1 MDINH
6 MQYLPKLLLTTL
18 NQILDE
24 NNLSQWNMQVNN
36 GVVYVN
42 LKFIQEGHVGQSTPA
57 PGFRR
62 KSPSEKKRDFQRLST
77 WQDKKKPSFYSGTH
91 ETVYTEVH
99 GELSDMVSA
108 IDLDE
113 SDYRCHDI
121 KPGQSQPCESRPDE
135 RDHHMELLPNTDL
148 EVDQNKLSET
158 ADSIW
163 QGQSMSQHHNTMILK
178 AVEDSESHLIGA
190 ITRDNR
196 IAMYSYMKA
205 DSPHLSHKLEI
216 IDSSSPKYDLNMD
229 TIKDLD
235 NICDLPNM
243 QTHLDD
249 MCKLIREYDEIT
261 QSKGDTCENDNG

>member
-1 MDINH
+1 MDTNH
-6 MQYLPKLLLTTL
+6 IQYLPKLLLTTL

-42 LKFIQEGHVGQSTPA
+42 LKFIQEGHVCQSTPV

-62 KSPSEKKRDFQRLST
+62 KSPSEKKRDSQRLST
-77 WQDKKKPSFYSGTH
+77 WQDKKKPSFYYGTH
-91 ETVYTEVH
+91 ETVDREVH
-99 GELSDMVSA
+99 GELSDMVGA
-108 IDLDE
+108 FDLDE
-113 SDYRCHDI
+113 SDYRCHDT

-148 EVDQNKLSET
+148 KADQNKLSET
-158 ADSIW
+158 ADCMW
-163 QGQSMSQHHNTMILK
+163 QGQSKSHHNTMIVK

-205 DSPHLSHKLEI
+205 DSPHLSQKLEI
-216 IDSSSPKYDLNMD
+216 IDSSNSKYDLNLD

-235 NICDLPNM
+235 DICDLPHM
-243 QTHLDD
+243 QAHLDD
-249 MCKLIREYDEIT
+249 MCKLIREYDGIT
-261 QSKGDTCENDNG
+261 EYKGDTYESDNG